1 MRNEAKGY
9 FLKEYGSWSVLTV
22 AFITGLAVSG
32 EFTWKAIPVFLSLGL
47 LINSKQAF
55 MKWSRR
61 PEDRKSLGI
70 FSGQVIVA
78 TIILLTVFGR
88 DIPLLLPLLLFPAA
102 YLLSNKL
109 GGEHF
114 IITELLGFALLSLAA
129 VLARFLIVEG
139 VDVRLFVAV
148 ALYFT
153 AGVFKVKALLLKK
166 TRDRVL
172 AALYVLLAVY
182 AYHRFHLALIILL
195 PLVDNLIVAATLYKV
210 KLQTT
215 GWIEVAKKPALP
227 GADIAYFKASL
238 LHPKSQRNS

>member
-1 MRNEAKGY
+1 MRNELKGY

-22 AFITGLAVSG
+22 AFITGLAVSR
-32 EFTWKAIPVFLSLGL
+32 EFTWKAMPVFLALGL

-61 PEDRKSLGI
+61 PEDRKSLAV
-70 FSGQVIVA
+70 FCGQVVVA
-78 TIILLTVFGR
+78 AVILFAVYSR
-88 DIPLLLPLLLFPAA
+88 NIPLLLPLLVFPAA

-129 VLARFLIVEG
+129 VLARFLVVEG

-153 AGVFKVKALLLKK
+153 AGVFKVKALLLRK

-172 AALYVLLAVY
+172 TALYVIVAAY
-182 AYHRFHLALIILL
+182 AYHRFHIALIILL
-195 PLVDNLIVAATLYKV
+195 PLVDNLVVATTLYKV

-215 GWIEVAKKPALP
+215 GWIEVAKSLLFL
-227 GADIAYFKASL
+227 GLMIAYF
-238 LHPKSQRNS
+238 